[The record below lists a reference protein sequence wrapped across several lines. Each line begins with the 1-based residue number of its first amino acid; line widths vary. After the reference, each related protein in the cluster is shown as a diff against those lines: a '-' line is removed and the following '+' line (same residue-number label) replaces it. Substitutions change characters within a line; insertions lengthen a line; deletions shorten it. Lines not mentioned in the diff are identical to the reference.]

1 MGVMST
7 YLRVV
12 LTTRCNY
19 RCGFC
24 HMEGDP
30 HAPGAAPELPL
41 ERLLP
46 LLRCATLAGARKI
59 KFLGGEPFLRG
70 DLPEIVRAIRGWC
83 PESDLSIITAGAV
96 PVGRLRDAYAAG
108 LDRVNVS
115 FHGFGREA
123 FAENNRA
130 RGAFELREA
139 FVAAAEAEAAARRVP
154 MKVNYVYSGAWQR
167 DDLAALL
174 SWAAGRAVVVGLLD
188 DLGGQLSWR
197 DLLAVVTRL
206 RGAPSAI
213 ETTPDAH
220 SLATRLLTWDDGLQ
234 VELKHQRLGEVAP
247 HDACETCAVREG
259 CKEGIVALR
268 LTHAGLFRPC
278 MDRSDLALDLG
289 PVIGGGDLPAA
300 MMLRAWMEAV

>member
-1 MGVMST
+1 MV
-7 YLRVV
+7 
-12 LTTRCNY
+12 TTRCNY

-30 HAPGAAPELPL
+30 HAQGAAPELPL

-59 KFLGGEPFLRG
+59 KFLGGEPFLRR
-70 DLPEIVRAIRGWC
+70 DLPEIVRAVRGWC
-83 PESDLSIITAGAV
+83 PEADLSVITAGAV
-96 PVGRLRDAYAAG
+96 PVERLHDAYAAG

-115 FHGFGREA
+115 FHGFGRAA

-130 RGAFELREA
+130 RGAFEQREA
-139 FVAAAEAEAAARRVP
+139 FVAAAESEAAARRVP
-154 MKVNYVYSGAWQR
+154 MKINYVYGGPAQR

-188 DLGGQLSWR
+188 DLGGALSWG
-197 DLLAVVTRL
+197 DLMGVLVTL
-206 RGAPSAI
+206 RGAPARV
-213 ETTPDAH
+213 ETAPDVH
-220 SLATRLLTWDDGLQ
+220 SLATRLLTWNDGLQ

-247 HDACETCAVREG
+247 HEACAACPVRER

-268 LTHAGLFRPC
+268 LTHTGLFRPC
-278 MDRSDLALDLG
+278 MDRSDLALDLA